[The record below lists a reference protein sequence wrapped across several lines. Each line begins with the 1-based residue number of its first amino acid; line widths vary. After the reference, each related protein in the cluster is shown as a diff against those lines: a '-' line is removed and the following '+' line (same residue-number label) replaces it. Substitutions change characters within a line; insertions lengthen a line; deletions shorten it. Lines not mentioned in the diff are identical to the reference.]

1 MDRLALGAAI
11 KSARLKQGYTQEQ
24 LAELLGLSPTHEK
37 HIESGH
43 RLPSVEVLFRLA
55 QTLNM
60 SLDNI
65 VFPEQRAESGCVQEI
80 QILLRQCTEKE
91 LAVVL
96 DLAGSLVRNR

>member
-1 MDRLALGAAI
+1 M
-11 KSARLKQGYTQEQ
+11 
-24 LAELLGLSPTHEK
+24 AEMLSLSPTHEK

-60 SLDNI
+60 SLDNV
-65 VFPEQRAESGCVQEI
+65 VFPERRAENGCLQEI
-80 QILLRQCTEKE
+80 HVLLRQCTEKE

-96 DLAGSLVRNR
+96 DVAESLVKNR